1 MQKKLLSN
9 IALVIAINLL
19 VKPIWILVIDRGVQ
33 NNLGYEA
40 YGQYASMFSIA
51 IILTMLLDFGINNY
65 NSTSI
70 ASNAEN
76 STSLF
81 ASLLSLRILLSAVYF
96 ILTMLLA
103 YAYGFSF
110 HAIILTALLA
120 INQIMAYFSTFFR
133 SSINGLQLFRT
144 DAWISV
150 IDRLV
155 MIILGS
161 LMLWGLFF
169 QTSIENF
176 IYIQTLGYLA
186 IVIVSGLIL
195 NKHLNISKMPLK
207 FGWHLLK
214 DILKK
219 TYPYAILSFVMLIYM
234 RLDVLLIK
242 KLLVHGDYEN
252 GVFAS
257 GGRLLE
263 AANMM
268 MGTIALI
275 LLPLFAKQIAEKTAI
290 KPILNLLQSVI
301 ILPAIVF
308 SIICSVFASEI
319 IHFVSPESNN
329 YTADVFSILI
339 LSFIPFAISHI
350 YGTLLTAKA
359 EIKLLILLSFTAL
372 LINLTMN
379 FYLIPKQGAMG
390 AAWSV
395 LTTQMVSGFG
405 SMLLAIKRMKINTSI
420 YESARILLFPF
431 ICFILVQ
438 YCKYQTLSM
447 ATTFL
452 LSMTLMTLWLFM
464 TGMIKPSEI
473 RKQINLIINRNPS

>member
-1 MQKKLLSN
+1 
-9 IALVIAINLL
+9 
-19 VKPIWILVIDRGVQ
+19 
-33 NNLGYEA
+33 
-40 YGQYASMFSIA
+40 
-51 IILTMLLDFGINNY
+51 
-65 NSTSI
+65 
-70 ASNAEN
+70 
-76 STSLF
+76 
-81 ASLLSLRILLSAVYF
+81 
-96 ILTMLLA
+96 
-103 YAYGFSF
+103 
-110 HAIILTALLA
+110 
-120 INQIMAYFSTFFR
+120 
-133 SSINGLQLFRT
+133 
-144 DAWISV
+144 
-150 IDRLV
+150 
-155 MIILGS
+155 
-161 LMLWGLFF
+161 
-169 QTSIENF
+169 
-176 IYIQTLGYLA
+176 
-186 IVIVSGLIL
+186 
-195 NKHLNISKMPLK
+195 
-207 FGWHLLK
+207 
-214 DILKK
+214 
-219 TYPYAILSFVMLIYM
+219 M

-329 YTADVFSILI
+329 YTADVFSVLI

-431 ICFILVQ
+431 ICFILGEKSVTSQ
-438 YCKYQTLSM
+438 VYISVAGNNSCTIISNEPIFVPISSILFGLYSFNIFIICQKVTYVRL
-447 ATTFL
+447 AIFL
-452 LSMTLMTLWLFM
+452 IFFHYN
-464 TGMIKPSEI
+464 K
-473 RKQINLIINRNPS
+473 